1 MTPVTLLFPTT
12 LPPSLPC
19 HIQDILVHVTDVSHP
34 DAELQKAT
42 VLSTLRGLRLPP
54 ALLESALEVH
64 SKVDLVP
71 G

>member
-1 MTPVTLLFPTT
+1 M
-12 LPPSLPC
+12 
-19 HIQDILVHVTDVSHP
+19 HVTDVSHP

-42 VLSTLRGLRLPP
+42 VLSTLRGLHLPP

-64 SKVDLVP
+64 SKVDLVA

>member
-1 MTPVTLLFPTT
+1 MTPDHTPT
-12 LPPSLPC
+12 PDHAPSRSRP
-19 HIQDILVHVTDVSHP
+19 IQDVLVHVTDVSHP

-42 VLSTLRGLRLPP
+42 VLSTLRGLHLPP